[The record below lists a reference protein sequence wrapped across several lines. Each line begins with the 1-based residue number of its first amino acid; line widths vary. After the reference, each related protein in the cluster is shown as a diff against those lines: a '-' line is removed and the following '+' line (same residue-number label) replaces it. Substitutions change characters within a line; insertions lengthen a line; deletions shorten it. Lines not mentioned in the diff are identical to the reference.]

1 MSMTNSNSSSHK
13 DLHARFA
20 SSVPDSLHQAAM
32 GNSSKQAGEGGDAP
46 ESPALEPAPGAI
58 PYSRPS
64 TPKAYHDRLAF
75 VGLGNM
81 GSQMAKNLARH
92 LHKQDQPPL
101 TVWNRSADK
110 LEAFKKMADDEGI
123 PYQVAKDLKEVAHRC
138 DMIVTSLGSD
148 AAVEAVYAELFA
160 GVEEKAAEREKEGY
174 MQTSSHHGRS
184 GGSRP
189 TIFVD
194 TSTVY
199 PDTAGKLERQCS
211 ANRHGAWI
219 SSPVFG
225 PPPLA
230 AQAGL
235 VLAISGSYQ
244 AKKHVAHALVPAIGR
259 KVMDLGSNVERA
271 MAFKLVGNS
280 MVLGSEFRRNVRD
293 GK

>member
-1 MSMTNSNSSSHK
+1 
-13 DLHARFA
+13 
-20 SSVPDSLHQAAM
+20 M
-32 GNSSKQAGEGGDAP
+32 GA
-46 ESPALEPAPGAI
+46 
-58 PYSRPS
+58 
-64 TPKAYHDRLAF
+64 
-75 VGLGNM
+75 
-81 GSQMAKNLARH
+81 QMAKNLARH

-123 PYQVAKDLKEVAHRC
+123 PYQVAKDLKEVALRC

-160 GVEEKAAEREKEGY
+160 GAEAKAAEREKEGY
-174 MQTSSHHGRS
+174 LQTHHGRS
-184 GGSRP
+184 GRP

-199 PDTAGKLERQCS
+199 PETAGKLERLCS
-211 ANRHGAWI
+211 QKRHGAWI

-280 MVLGSEFRRNVRD
+280 MVLGSE
-293 GK
+293 